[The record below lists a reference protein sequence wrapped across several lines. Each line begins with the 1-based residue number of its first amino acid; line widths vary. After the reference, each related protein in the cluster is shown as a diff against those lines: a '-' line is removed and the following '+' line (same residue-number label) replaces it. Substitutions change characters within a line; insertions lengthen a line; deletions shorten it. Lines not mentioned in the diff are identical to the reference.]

1 MERRRIAI
9 VGAGGIGSY
18 LCKEMHNFARYDQ
31 FGAYDIQIVVW
42 DDDTVDTKNLK
53 YQNFQEFDLS
63 DNKSEVIGLR
73 YDFDYEI
80 ERIEDETTLN
90 GYDVVIAAVDN
101 SQFRKKLYNW
111 AEKNPEAYW
120 IDLRSEGRS
129 VAFFTKHKTNTLEK
143 MLETLADTPE
153 EGTSCQLAYELEKGI
168 IQQGNKVIA
177 AIGSQLF
184 LNYLRLEKNS
194 AKFIARF

>member
-1 MERRRIAI
+1 
-9 VGAGGIGSY
+9 
-18 LCKEMHNFARYDQ
+18 MHNFARYDQ